1 LARAALMRL
10 LKQSRTDCVPFQR
23 PGQAAV
29 IGPQPRARNTVVRE
43 PKMDRRTFSFI
54 LFAALAFPQG
64 ARSGAASQGNEDTRL
79 RSARIQDADRR
90 RLNDLATT
98 HRRAKAQLSQ
108 TEISDLDFLRTRA
121 QRALDASRG
130 DDLVSVT
137 LRSVNATL
145 PGLSEREARAITDY
159 VLADLASQPSA
170 DESFSL
176 QYLALQQRQQNES
189 RSYTTVSNIL
199 KTKHDTVKNSINNV
213 R

>member
-1 LARAALMRL
+1 MPE
-10 LKQSRTDCVPFQR
+10 S
-23 PGQAAV
+23 
-29 IGPQPRARNTVVRE
+29 
-43 PKMDRRTFSFI
+43 KMDRRSFTSAF
-54 LFAALAFPQG
+54 LAALAFPQR
-64 ARSGAASQGNEDTRL
+64 ARSGPASQSNEDTR
-79 RSARIQDADRR
+79 RPVARIQDADRR
-90 RLNDLATT
+90 RLNDLAAT

-108 TEISDLDFLRTRA
+108 TEISDLDFLRVRA
-121 QRALDASRG
+121 ARALDASRG
-130 DDLVSVT
+130 NDPMSVT